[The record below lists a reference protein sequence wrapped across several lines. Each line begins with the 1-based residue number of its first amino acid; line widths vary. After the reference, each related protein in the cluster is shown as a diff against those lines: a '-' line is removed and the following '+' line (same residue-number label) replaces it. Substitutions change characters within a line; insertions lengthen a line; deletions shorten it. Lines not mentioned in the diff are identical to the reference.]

1 MAAGGIDGRTARSV
15 RTKAAIV
22 DACLALVA
30 AGDLRPTAP
39 RVAEKAG
46 VSVRSVFQH
55 FADLESLFA
64 TVGDEALRRFRAR
77 AMDVDPDLPLDE
89 RVAAA
94 VEQRSALLEDLTP
107 LRRSVA
113 VNATDSPSAIE
124 RMRLAH
130 SVFRVEV
137 SRVFANELDGD
148 SVLLD
153 AVDGV
158 MSWPLWDQLRTL
170 IGLEQPDARVVLER
184 IVLSLLRPG
193 AE

>member
-1 MAAGGIDGRTARSV
+1 MRTRAS
-15 RTKAAIV
+15 IV

-77 AMDVDPDLPLDE
+77 GLDVEVGLPLEE
-89 RVAAA
+89 RVTVV
-94 VEQRSALLEDLTP
+94 VEQRTALLEDLTP

-113 VNATDSPSAIE
+113 VNAADSPSAIE

-130 SVFRVEV
+130 AVFRSEV
-137 SRVFANELDGD
+137 TTVFAAELGD
-148 SVLLD
+148 DTQLLD

-158 MSWPLWDQLRTL
+158 LSWPLWDQLRTL
-170 IGLEQPDARVVLER
+170 VGLEPPEARLVIER
-184 IVLSLLRPG
+184 IVLSLLKPC